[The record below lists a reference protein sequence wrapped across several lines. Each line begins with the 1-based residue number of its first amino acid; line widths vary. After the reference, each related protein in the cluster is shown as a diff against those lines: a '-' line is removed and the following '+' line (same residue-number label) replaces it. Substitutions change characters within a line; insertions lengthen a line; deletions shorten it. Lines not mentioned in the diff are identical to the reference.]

1 MRHLESYIA
10 VLAVV
15 CGCAFASPVSSAGSP
30 TPRPSILELLRD
42 VPDDVSWQTLKPSIK
57 AALEKRAQIALAKER
72 QAWGLAG
79 LAAKRKT
86 LLDTPTPAMTENLN
100 RVLAFLYNSELSNEF
115 DLARDVQSVDLRAA
129 LINIYLAT
137 VASRGLLIYN
147 HPEFKGWDG
156 LPINELPLIDDEGW
170 KASAVWLQHTEDD
183 LRRIP
188 LGSLTPL
195 ERALLEKSYFTTRA
209 GKFPDKPPL
218 GTQGAM
224 EYAGLY
230 SKPSAV
236 RPIPDDSTLLEAYN
250 ASMFS
255 EFRDFDV
262 GTLDSF
268 WFNWD
273 TEFKLPALKA
283 EGMSNELAESVLKL
297 GKLYLT
303 RTQGNPDKDRPC
315 TIYSEEERNGFWNSF
330 TAGQMSNAD
339 GSESIQEYRIS
350 YRDVAAQRLSEMQEL
365 GKLTLERMFPD
376 GSAEVSASQRS
387 EVAKRILAETR
398 PAKMLD
404 TLIASLDEVTGSKV
418 ASQKI
423 LDAVDQQLKVGG
435 GYAPGDEVRA
445 SDKAEIM
452 KMWDKLRAYINAQ
465 YHGYRLDIAQL
476 IPIEPTIQ
484 TSGDYQFT
492 GGGKVT
498 LSLGSEQ
505 NLASFSST
513 FMHEIKHAI
522 DQNSHAP
529 VEGAAWEG
537 AATSVEHQVW
547 PIFIEMAMSDQLPL
561 LPIARLKT
569 AVDNVRFTATTDATL
584 SVFLRE
590 TCGANEPDTINFVK
604 DIVRSYGY
612 DEPDILTLRSR
623 RAHRSTQYLMYDY
636 GLAQYTKLLAYLQ
649 KEVGSA
655 TRVDA
660 FLLQA
665 CKMPSPS
672 ANQASVDNLKACINE
687 RKM

>member
-1 MRHLESYIA
+1 MRHLVTCIA
-10 VLAVV
+10 MLAVI
-15 CGCAFASPVSSAGSP
+15 CGCALASSGSAAGSP
-30 TPRPSILELLRD
+30 TPSPSIVKLLKD
-42 VPDDVSWQTLKPSIK
+42 VPDDVSWQTLEPSIK
-57 AALEKRAQIALAKER
+57 AALEERGRIALDKER
-72 QAWGLAG
+72 EAWGLAG
-79 LAAKRKT
+79 LSAKRKT
-86 LLDTPTPAMTENLN
+86 LLEAPTPAMTKNMNLI
-100 RVLAFLYNSELSNEF
+100 LAFVYNSELSNGF
-115 DLARDVQSVDLRAA
+115 DLDRDVQNADLKAA

-137 VASRGLLIYN
+137 AASRGFLIYN

-156 LPINELPLIDDEGW
+156 LPIHELPLIDDEGW
-170 KASAVWLQHTEDD
+170 KTMSTWLQRTEDD
-183 LRRIP
+183 LRHIP
-188 LGSLTPL
+188 LASLTPL
-195 ERALLEKSYFTTRA
+195 EKALLEKSYFTTRA

-230 SKPSAV
+230 SKPASV
-236 RPIPDDSTLLEAYN
+236 RPIPDDASLLEAYN

-262 GTLDSF
+262 GTLDAF

-283 EGMSNELAESVLKL
+283 EGMSDELAATVLKL

-303 RTQGNPDKDRPC
+303 RTQGNPDKDRRC
-315 TIYSEEERNGFWNSF
+315 TIYSSEERNNFWDSF

-339 GSESIQEYRIS
+339 GSELIEDYQVS

-365 GKLTLERMFPD
+365 GILTLERMFPD

-387 EVAKRILAETR
+387 EVAKRLRSENR

-404 TLIASLDEVTGSKV
+404 TLIATLDEVTGSKA

-423 LDAVDQQLKVGG
+423 LNAADQQPKVGG
-435 GYAPGDEVRA
+435 GYAPGQEVRA

-452 KMWDKLRAYINAQ
+452 EMWDKLRAYIKAE
-465 YHGYRLDIAQL
+465 YSGYRLDIAQL
-476 IPIEPTIQ
+476 IPIEPIIQ

-513 FMHEIKHAI
+513 FMHEMKHAI
-522 DQNSHAP
+522 DQNSHAA

-547 PIFIEMAMSDQLPL
+547 PIFIERAMADQLQL
-561 LPIARLKT
+561 LPISRLKT

-584 SVFLRE
+584 SVFLRD
-590 TCGANEPDTINFVK
+590 TCGTNEPNTIDFVK
-604 DIVRSYGY
+604 EIVGSYGY
-612 DEPDILTLRSR
+612 DEPDILALRSR

-636 GLAQYTKLLAYLQ
+636 GLARYSKLLAYLQ
-649 KEVGSA
+649 NAVGPA

-665 CKMPSPS
+665 CRMPSPN
-672 ANQASVDNLKACINE
+672 ADQAAIDSLKACINE

>member
-1 MRHLESYIA
+1 MPA
-10 VLAVV
+10 
-15 CGCAFASPVSSAGSP
+15 
-30 TPRPSILELLRD
+30 PSIAELLKD
-42 VPDDVSWQTLKPSIK
+42 VPDDVSWQTLEPSTK
-57 AALEKRAQIALAKER
+57 AALEERARIALEKER

-86 LLDTPTPAMTENLN
+86 LLEAPTPAMTENIN
-100 RVLAFLYNSELSNEF
+100 TVLAFVYNSELSNGF
-115 DLARDVQSVDLRAA
+115 DLARDVQNADLKAA

-137 VASRGLLIYN
+137 VASRGFLIYN

-156 LPINELPLIDDEGW
+156 LPIHELPLVDDEGW
-170 KASAVWLQHTEDD
+170 KASSAWLQRTEDD
-183 LRRIP
+183 LRQIP
-188 LGSLTPL
+188 PASLTPL
-195 ERALLEKSYFTTRA
+195 ESAFLEKSYFSTRA

-230 SKPSAV
+230 SKPASV
-236 RPIPDDSTLLEAYN
+236 RPIPDDATLLEAYN

-262 GTLDSF
+262 GTLDAF
-268 WFNWD
+268 WFNYD

-283 EGMSNELAESVLKL
+283 EGMSNELAATVLKL

-303 RTQGNPDKDRPC
+303 RTQGNPDKDRRC
-315 TIYSEEERNGFWNSF
+315 TIYSSEERNSFWDSF
-330 TAGQMSNAD
+330 TAGQISNAD
-339 GSESIQEYRIS
+339 GSESIEEYQVS
-350 YRDVAAQRLSEMQEL
+350 YRDVAAKRLSEMREL
-365 GKLTLERMFPD
+365 GSLTLERMFPD
-376 GSAEVSASQRS
+376 GSAELSASQRS
-387 EVAKRILAETR
+387 EVTKRLLFETR
-398 PAKMLD
+398 PAKMMD
-404 TLIASLDEVTGSKV
+404 TLITSLDEVTGSKA
-418 ASQKI
+418 ASQKV
-423 LDAVDQQLKVGG
+423 LDAANQQPTVGG
-435 GYAPGDEVRA
+435 GYVPDEEVRA
-445 SDKAEIM
+445 SDRAEIM
-452 KMWDKLRAYINAQ
+452 KMWDKLRAYIKAE
-465 YHGYRLDIAQL
+465 YSGYRLDIAQL
-476 IPIEPTIQ
+476 IPVAPIIQ

-498 LSLGSEQ
+498 LSLGSKQ

-513 FMHEIKHAI
+513 FMHEMKHAI
-522 DQNSHAP
+522 DQNSHAA

-547 PIFIEMAMSDQLPL
+547 PIFIEKAMADQLPL

-590 TCGANEPDTINFVK
+590 TCGANEPNTIDFVK
-604 DIVRSYGY
+604 EIVRSYGY
-612 DEPDILTLRSR
+612 DEPDTLTLRSR

-649 KEVGSA
+649 NAIGPA

-665 CKMPSPS
+665 CKMPSPN
-672 ANQASVDNLKACINE
+672 ADQATIDNLRACISE